1 MRTKPAAKPKLG
13 PLLAVIDAILEA
25 DRTAPVKQ
33 RHTAKRIF
41 AGAPFV
47 ERLRDNRA
55 LASAL
60 GTITAAVDR
69 PSRFALHD
77 LALARHRRR
86 GAHGKLFTNHILI
99 RSSEPAD
106 VPADPGSAQA
116 RFRILARAAGCVLTI
131 VLYMGIGALLARWD
145 IRL

>member
-1 MRTKPAAKPKLG
+1 MCLFSLPPGYMRTKPAAKPKLG

-60 GTITAAVDR
+60 GTITAAVGR
-69 PSRFALHD
+69 PSSAQGGN
-77 LALARHRRR
+77 RR
-86 GAHGKLFTNHILI
+86 GAKG
-99 RSSEPAD
+99 
-106 VPADPGSAQA
+106 AQSNA
-116 RFRILARAAGCVLTI
+116 S
-131 VLYMGIGALLARWD
+131 
-145 IRL
+145 